1 MFPMHRLAIY
11 LNDHFAGATLGAEVH
26 AVPLQRIEVLSSA
39 TSWRPC
45 TGKSST
51 NDRRFA
57 P

>member
-1 MFPMHRLAIY
+1 MFPMHRLGIY
-11 LNDHFAGATLGAEVH
+11 LNDHFAGATLGAEVSRR
-26 AVPLQRIEVLSSA
+26 AAAEIEVLSSA
-39 TSWRPC
+39 TSWTPC